1 MAHDYGLGVC
11 YIKEYTTAGENPTWV
26 KKPYKR
32 VLLVNVNECKNRIT
46 VSHVLK
52 RLDGMGYKEW
62 EELLTRWLV
71 EAVVEAIHD
80 GKEEAD
86 ISKMFSCDLH
96 GHDHW
101 GTFCKEQ
108 NRVIDFLMGRLFECI
123 TEDDEVMR
131 VRIIEKSICEAQT

>member
-1 MAHDYGLGVC
+1 MAHNYGLGES
-11 YIKEYTTAGENPTWV
+11 YIKEYTAGEEPTWV

-32 VLLVNVNECKNRIT
+32 VLLVNVNECKDRLT
-46 VSHVLK
+46 ASHVLK

-71 EAVVEAIHD
+71 EAVVAAIRD
-80 GKEEAD
+80 GKDEAD

-101 GTFCKEQ
+101 GPFCKEQ

-123 TEDDEVMR
+123 AEDDEVMR
-131 VRIIEKSICEAQT
+131 VRIIEKAIY